1 MNDDALRRLL
11 RNSLQGRRAPAGLA
25 ERVIARLRSAPR
37 RPLALTLAAAAAVL
51 TAAGLKMAYP
61 RHEPA
66 PPAPVAAPVPA
77 SVAAAVE
84 QHRGTSDV
92 FCRVPALA
100 PRELI
105 EKVREESGFF
115 VDLPGLRDAG
125 YEPREVH
132 RCLEKGFAH
141 VIYANSWSKLSC
153 FLFEEGLAAIGGGEA
168 LPGGAGLVFTV
179 GDVSAVVLKDGSL
192 VKVWVS
198 ELKAGHL
205 ASIAMDAEHKRDSM
219 KTTVLAGVRGK
230 NARTVE
236 AVLRG
241 IPGVEFVTVEPSK
254 SEAYVQFD
262 ERQVSPDVIGALATM
277 NGVAD
282 GTRDWGAEG
291 R

>member
-25 ERVIARLRSAPR
+25 ERVIARLSAAPR
-37 RPLALTLAAAAAVL
+37 RPLALTLAAAAAIL
-51 TAAGLKMAYP
+51 TAAALKMAYP
-61 RHEPA
+61 RSDAA
-66 PPAPVAAPVPA
+66 PAAPVPA

-84 QHRGTSDV
+84 QHKGTSDV
-92 FCRVPALA
+92 FCKVPALA
-100 PRELI
+100 PRELL

-153 FLFEEGLAAIGGGEA
+153 FLFEEGLAAIEGGEA
-168 LPGGAGLVFTV
+168 LPDAAGRVFTV
-179 GDVSAVVLKDGSL
+179 GDVSAVVVKDGSL

-198 ELKAGHL
+198 ELKSAHL

-219 KTTVLAGVRGK
+219 KTTVLAGVKGK
-230 NARTVE
+230 DARTVE

-241 IPGVEFVTVEPSK
+241 IRGVEYVTVEPSK

-262 ERQVSPDVIGALATM
+262 ERQVSPDVIGALANM
-277 NGVAD
+277 NGVAE
-282 GTRDWGAEG
+282 GTREWGAEG